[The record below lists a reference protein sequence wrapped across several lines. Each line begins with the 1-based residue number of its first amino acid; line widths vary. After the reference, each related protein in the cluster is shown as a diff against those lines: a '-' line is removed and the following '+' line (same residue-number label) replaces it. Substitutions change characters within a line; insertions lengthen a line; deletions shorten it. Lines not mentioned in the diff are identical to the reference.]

1 MSARFLIDD
10 LLTKSLPPENYLEED
25 NNKKKNKFFE
35 EFTQLLPPTIFGQTV
50 LGQILPKIINEKIL
64 KEDMI
69 VEEHPNSERK
79 GGQSEEEFS
88 GNKLKSEQQANNNL
102 EHLLSFNKSLSHN
115 QPINEQKKHEN
126 NGIAPAWFLP
136 FQQQQ
141 TNNSLP
147 NNCLKQFPQLTLP
160 PQFITN
166 INKSNGHFI
175 PFFGHLI
182 NNHFNQNNHKQEN
195 NLNLHHKRKGGQI
208 RFSNEQTDILER
220 TFDAKMYLSTQER
233 KRISRALKLSERQVK
248 TWFQNR
254 RAKYRRQAPADSDCV
269 QPSDDSLIN
278 TQQQQ
283 YRNDLFN
290 IKSQHFLENVD

>member
-1 MSARFLIDD
+1 
-10 LLTKSLPPENYLEED
+10 
-25 NNKKKNKFFE
+25 
-35 EFTQLLPPTIFGQTV
+35 
-50 LGQILPKIINEKIL
+50 
-64 KEDMI
+64 MI

-126 NGIAPAWFLP
+126 NG
-136 FQQQQ
+136 
-141 TNNSLP
+141 
-147 NNCLKQFPQLTLP
+147 
-160 PQFITN
+160 
-166 INKSNGHFI
+166 
-175 PFFGHLI
+175 
-182 NNHFNQNNHKQEN
+182 
-195 NLNLHHKRKGGQI
+195 RKGGQI

-254 RAKYRRQAPADSDCV
+254 RAKYRRQAPADSD

-283 YRNDLFN
+283 YTRNDLFN